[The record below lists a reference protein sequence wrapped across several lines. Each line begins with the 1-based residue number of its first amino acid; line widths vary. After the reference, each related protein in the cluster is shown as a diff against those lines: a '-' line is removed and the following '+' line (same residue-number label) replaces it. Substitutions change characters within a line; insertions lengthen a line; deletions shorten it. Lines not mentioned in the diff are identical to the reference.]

1 MELKKHNL
9 ELADRIILLDR
20 PSDTQ
25 LARELMELHETK
37 CRTCQE
43 DRLSCTVR
51 PACKNRNFLNTLIE
65 LGVQAEDLPNF
76 CYSVYLDQIRRYIL
90 EGKGRGMID
99 RRIPIK
105 DLLATLKVS
114 SIRHFNSRFKKD
126 WKNFSSASNQDQML
140 VSGDG
145 VVFHFNFVRGIVVL
159 NPDNEPLNQFDV
171 FNLYVDV
178 LSQSTGIPVRVRYI
192 TTNWWELSIVL
203 DGHITGEKVGSI
215 KDSIPQS
222 FSNFQAVSTGN
233 STEIHLEVIVDS
245 KNDPLLV
252 ADLDSVFKAVKKVP
266 PTE

>member
-9 ELADRIILLDR
+9 ELAERIVLLDR

-37 CRTCQE
+37 CRICQE

-90 EGKGRGMID
+90 EGKGRGMTD

-145 VVFHFNFVRGIVVL
+145 VVFHFDFARGIVVL
-159 NPDNEPLNQFDV
+159 NPENEPLSQFNV
-171 FNLYVDV
+171 FNLYADV
-178 LSQSTGIPVRVRYI
+178 LSQSTGIPVQVRYI
-192 TTNWWELSIVL
+192 TTNWWEMSIVL
-203 DGHITGEKVGSI
+203 DGHIPGEKISSI
-215 KDSIPQS
+215 KDGIPET

-245 KNDPLLV
+245 DHNPLLV
-252 ADLDSVFKAVKKVP
+252 SDLDGVFKAMKKAPV
-266 PTE
+266 TE

>member
-145 VVFHFNFVRGIVVL
+145 VVFHFNFARGIVVL

-178 LSQSTGIPVRVRYI
+178 LSQSTGIPVQVKYI
-192 TTNWWELSIVL
+192 TTNWWEISIAL
-203 DGHITGEKVGSI
+203 DGHITAEKAGSI

-245 KNDPLLV
+245 KNGPLLV
-252 ADLDSVFKAVKKVP
+252 ADLDSVFKAIKKVP